1 MNIDDIFALV
11 DKKSLREFCI
21 SSLSAEIAMRI
32 IEDIPPIE
40 RYCAIYSTQ
49 LSKIVF
55 TNESDVLEP
64 MYIFNDNTGGYTI
77 DGVNASL

>member
-1 MNIDDIFALV
+1 MNTVDIFALI
-11 DKKSLREFCI
+11 DKNSLQECCMPC
-21 SSLSAEIAMRI
+21 LSCEIARRI
-32 IEDIPPIE
+32 IEDVPHIE
-40 RYCAIYSTQ
+40 RYCTIYSTK

-77 DGVNASL
+77 DGVKASL